1 MTPSEARSI
10 LGLGPDEDPRL
21 QEEKFTNQR
30 KRIAMQVRKATH
42 KKQAKRLRQKLSEY
56 DRALAVLRDSSEKPA
71 PEPPPEVIQQKITA
85 PRPRKFAAMAWGLV
99 LLSIITAGGWFHLR
113 NEAEKQRKLDERV
126 NFLARSGTDYLE
138 NRRWQDAARVFEEIE
153 TLQPGSEVAQS
164 ARRQI
169 EQGKVEEQKQF
180 IGYWTGQAIAELEA
194 GQLDQAEAAAR
205 KVLQNFPQE
214 SEAAD
219 VLRRI
224 AAAREEVSK
233 AKAITAA
240 RSLLEE
246 KKWDEAVAAA
256 QKILNA
262 DPANAQAA
270 SMITDAKAAL
280 DREKADRE
288 RALDLFRKAA
298 ARDRG
303 EFDAE
308 ALDWLREA
316 AALAPTNPEIAAL
329 KEKMSSYTRTL
340 HVPGDFA
347 TPAEALEVARESDRI
362 VLAEHTWKGPLV
374 INAAIELQ
382 GAGLERTI
390 IECSPVLGSPLTIGP
405 DARGA
410 RISGLTVRHE
420 SFLADGKER
429 FAAALVRGGGASFSN
444 CRFTNAS
451 GHGLAV
457 VNQGEAVVS
466 RCQLVDNGWNG
477 AAAIGAGSRLEV
489 RNSEALGNF
498 EHGIESWDGA
508 SVRLIGNR
516 CEGNSRNG
524 IHADNAAAEAV
535 IENNLLVANREFG
548 LVLSSAGFGKISG
561 NTARENLLGGLVI
574 RQAASALAV
583 SDNAATRNLGPGLV
597 LEKGL
602 SADAYL
608 NNRCTENAEPQ
619 ILKDAD
625 LSSGE

>member
-1 MTPSEARSI
+1 MTPSEARRI

-21 QEEKFTNQR
+21 RQEKFTNQR

-56 DRALAVLRDSSEKPA
+56 DRALAVLRDSTEKPA
-71 PEPPPEVIQQKITA
+71 PVLPRVATVEKKTA
-85 PRPRKFAAMAWGLV
+85 SRPWRFAAMAWGLV
-99 LLSIITAGGWFHLR
+99 LLSVITAGGWFHLR
-113 NEAEKQRKLDERV
+113 NEQEKQRKLEERV
-126 NFLARSGTDYLE
+126 NFLARSGNDYLE

-153 TLQPGSEVAQS
+153 TLQPGSQIAQS

-169 EQGKVEEQKQF
+169 ELGKVEEQKQF
-180 IGYWTGQAIAELEA
+180 IGYWTGQAIAELEV

-205 KVLQNFPQE
+205 RVLQNFPQE
-214 SEAAD
+214 SEAED

-224 AAAREEVSK
+224 AAAREEVSR
-233 AKAITAA
+233 AMAITAA

-246 KKWDEAVAAA
+246 KKWDDAVAAA
-256 QKILNA
+256 QKILDA
-262 DPANAQAA
+262 DPANLQAA
-270 SMITDAKAAL
+270 SIVTDAMAAL
-280 DREKADRE
+280 EQEKADRA
-288 RALDLFRKAA
+288 RALELFRMAVG
-298 ARDRG
+298 RDRG
-303 EFDAE
+303 VFDAE

-316 AALAPTNPEIAAL
+316 AALAPADLEIAAL

-340 HVPGDFA
+340 HVPGDYE
-347 TPAEALEVARESDRI
+347 TPAEALEVARANDRI
-362 VLAEHTWKGPLV
+362 VLAEQTWKGPLV

-382 GAGLERTI
+382 GAGLERTS
-390 IECSPVLGSPLTIGP
+390 IECPPALGSPLTIGP
-405 DARGA
+405 GARGA
-410 RISGLTVRHE
+410 RISGLTIRHE
-420 SFLADGKER
+420 SFMADGKER

-457 VNQGEAVVS
+457 VDQGEAVVS
-466 RCQLVDNGWNG
+466 RCQLADNGWNG

-508 SVRLIGNR
+508 AVQLIGNR

-574 RQAASALAV
+574 CQAARALV
-583 SDNAATRNLGPGLV
+583 VTDNVATRNLGPGLV

-608 NNRCTENAEPQ
+608 SNRCTENTEPQ
-619 ILKDAD
+619 IFKDAN